1 VRIVVGLGN
10 PGARYERTR
19 HNIGFL
25 VVEAMSQGA
34 TWQSTTQALT
44 TPCWLGPERHEVLLV
59 KPQTFMNRSGQA
71 LAELQQ
77 ITDVEPEQVLVVLD
91 DFLLDFGRLRLRRGG
106 SDGGHNG
113 LASVLQH
120 LSTEAVPRLRLGV
133 GPVPESEQD
142 IEYVLAPFAATED
155 VDELIQ
161 RGCAATTCWVTEGVE
176 AAMNRFNGC
185 LPVSPRADH
194 TSRPVHRNRDSGG

>member
-1 VRIVVGLGN
+1 MRIVVGLGN

-25 VVEAMSQGA
+25 VVDALSQGA
-34 TWQSTTQALT
+34 IWQSTTQAMMT
-44 TPCWLGPERHEVLLV
+44 SCALGPEQHEVLLV

-71 LAELQQ
+71 VADLRQD
-77 ITDVEPEQVLVVLD
+77 IDFEPEEVLVVLD
-91 DFLLDFGRLRLRRGG
+91 DFLLDFGRMRLRRGG

-120 LSTEAVPRLRLGV
+120 LLTEAVPRLRLGV

-142 IEYVLAPFAATED
+142 IDYVLAPFAPTE
-155 VDELIQ
+155 VIEELIK

-185 LPVSPRADH
+185 LPLSPGADNI
-194 TSRPVHRNRDSGG
+194 S

>member
-1 VRIVVGLGN
+1 MRIVVGQGN

-25 VVEAMSQGA
+25 VVDALSQGA
-34 TWQSTTQALT
+34 IWQSTTQAMMT
-44 TPCWLGPERHEVLLV
+44 SCALGPEQHEVLLV

-71 LAELQQ
+71 VADLRQD
-77 ITDVEPEQVLVVLD
+77 IDFEPEEVLVVLD
-91 DFLLDFGRLRLRRGG
+91 DFLLDFGRMRLRRGG

-120 LSTEAVPRLRLGV
+120 LLTEAVPRLRLGV

-142 IEYVLAPFAATED
+142 IDYVLAPFAPTE
-155 VDELIQ
+155 VIEELIK

-185 LPVSPRADH
+185 LPLSPGADNI
-194 TSRPVHRNRDSGG
+194 S

>member
-1 VRIVVGLGN
+1 MRIVVGLGN

-19 HNIGFL
+19 HNIGYL
-25 VVEAMSQGA
+25 VVDSLAAGA
-34 TWQSTTQALT
+34 VWQSTTKAQMT
-44 TPCWLGPERHEVLLV
+44 TCWLGPDRQEVLLV
-59 KPQTFMNRSGQA
+59 KPQTFMNRSGEA
-71 LAELQQ
+71 LEPLQQ
-77 ITDVEPEQVLVVLD
+77 ELTDGADNVLVVFD
-91 DFLLDFGRLRLRRGG
+91 DFLLEFGRLRLRRGG

-133 GPVPESEQD
+133 GPVPEDAQD
-142 IEYVLAPFAATED
+142 IDFVLAPFDPTED
-155 VDELIQ
+155 VDEIIQ

-185 LPVSPRADH
+185 LPLSPRAGN
-194 TSRPVHRNRDSGG
+194 TS